1 MFERFKLEKAKILTQ
16 GSFIERYSQAS
27 TKLPNLWFESYDIG
41 SGPISVKNDQFRSQ
55 KPESNR
61 RRYDFD
67 KYNGNNYPLNF
78 KCSKFQCLVVKF

>member
-1 MFERFKLEKAKILTQ
+1 MFERFKLKKAKILTQ

-41 SGPISVKNDQFRSQ
+41 SGPFTVKNDQFRSR

-61 RRYDFD
+61 RIYDLN
-67 KYNGNNYPLNF
+67 KYNGNYYPLILNR
-78 KCSKFQCLVVKF
+78 SKFQCLVVKF